1 VSSPTNR
8 RHALELLAAS
18 REGCTA
24 EALQTAHFSAYA
36 FLEEYRRVVMA
47 CRAVT
52 VLGAILLA
60 SATWAHAQQPGIQ
73 RKSLLQQ
80 DGPPGYQTII
90 NVLEFAPGARE
101 VRHTHPGPLSGY
113 VLEGTLTLEHEG
125 RPTTAYKAGE
135 AFYVDAGKI
144 HVGINDSTAP
154 LKFLATLVVEKG
166 KPAVTPVP

>member
-1 VSSPTNR
+1 
-8 RHALELLAAS
+8 
-18 REGCTA
+18 
-24 EALQTAHFSAYA
+24 
-36 FLEEYRRVVMA
+36 MA

-52 VLGAILLA
+52 ALGAILLA

-113 VLEGTLTLEHEG
+113 VLEG

>member
-1 VSSPTNR
+1 M
-8 RHALELLAAS
+8 LARVAI
-18 REGCTA
+18 TA
-24 EALQTAHFSAYA
+24 
-36 FLEEYRRVVMA
+36 
-47 CRAVT
+47 
-52 VLGAILLA
+52 GILLIG
-60 SATWAHAQQPGIQ
+60 ATSTYAQQARIE
-73 RKSLLQQ
+73 RKSLLEKE
-80 DGPPGYQTII
+80 GPPGYQTIV
-90 NVLEFAPGARE
+90 NFLEFAPGARE

-166 KPAVTPVP
+166 KPAVTPVPERYFGRPSPRTLPSAS

>member
-1 VSSPTNR
+1 
-8 RHALELLAAS
+8 
-18 REGCTA
+18 
-24 EALQTAHFSAYA
+24 
-36 FLEEYRRVVMA
+36 
-47 CRAVT
+47 
-52 VLGAILLA
+52 
-60 SATWAHAQQPGIQ
+60 
-73 RKSLLQQ
+73 
-80 DGPPGYQTII
+80 
-90 NVLEFAPGARE
+90 LEFAPGARE